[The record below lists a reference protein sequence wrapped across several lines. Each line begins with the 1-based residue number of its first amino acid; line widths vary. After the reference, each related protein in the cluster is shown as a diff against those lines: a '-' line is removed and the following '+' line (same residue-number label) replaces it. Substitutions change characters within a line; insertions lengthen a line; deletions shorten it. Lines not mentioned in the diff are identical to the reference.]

1 MTVSTAPT
9 PTPAPADD
17 AATSFPMRLLES
29 DRVPDWLV
37 RRRVRALLAERL
49 RTEDQGDP
57 QRQQARLMELV
68 RRLRESPIAIH
79 TAEANAQ
86 HYEMPAEFYRQVL
99 GRHLKYSS
107 CCYDSFDVAQAAAGL
122 DAAEARAAPP

>member
-17 AATSFPMRLLES
+17 PAASFPMRLLES